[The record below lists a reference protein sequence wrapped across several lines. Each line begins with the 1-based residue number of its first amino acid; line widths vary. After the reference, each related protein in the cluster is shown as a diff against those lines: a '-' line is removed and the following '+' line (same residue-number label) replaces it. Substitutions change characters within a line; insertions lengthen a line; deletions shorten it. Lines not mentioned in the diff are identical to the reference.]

1 MNAAG
6 GEGQHG
12 DGDGDANM
20 HDAIMQFQLN
30 MGLVAPPGESD
41 DDSLSSD
48 DEEDEDEDMAFND
61 SEEQLEWLLEYSD
74 DEEDSVESG
83 PLMGL
88 WSWMSKDFPG
98 VFMDSLHSL
107 SRRQDAA
114 TGQQEQFQAFWGRVG
129 DEVQLGT
136 WLQRHFS
143 RDVIM
148 PCVPGEK
155 RPAFAH
161 AGGTWTW
168 ARHQWEWE
176 RYDRRKPRDIGLLLH
191 DLCVI
196 DCDTH
201 EAAVA
206 LEARFPELV
215 EAPMERTARGRHYFF
230 ARSAKCDADGYY
242 DGSKQRGEQVDF
254 KTRCTGGGSGFVVVA
269 PSKDKKWIRC
279 PWRTHPTGALPTI
292 SDALLDAVAVPRHAT
307 VPMALRFMAEKDT
320 VPAPGPLVRRSQ
332 LLQSCGYIAVQL
344 DMATEGGRQPAGN
357 VAAGVA
363 ALSLDE
369 QAPLVEVC
377 VPGQFTR
384 DDFVQLERLAA
395 GLELGPSPEDAT
407 LFASPAAYEQRVSRI
422 IALADFL
429 DAPPAV
435 LRPLKH
441 AGPGGGHNAADL
453 FRINKAWAN
462 DCILAARASEDRQL
476 VRLDGPKGVA
486 KALKHVPLLP
496 GRPDDNR
503 WLFPQAK
510 RSTRLGAGEQV
521 LPHISTMEAALPS
534 FVRRI
539 LLGECGHLALA
550 GGGALAAVMNGD
562 LNRLAPTAAAG
573 AQQPADYDLFLYG
586 LEGDAESMTRQAD
599 NIVRRIASHLD
610 VKESVFVTRLAV
622 TLRVEAGPDDPL
634 WMCAEPWYNVQI
646 ILRLAKDPFD
656 VVCSFDLP
664 PCKVLLTYEQKAP
677 GGKGGTP
684 SKPRLHAYGT
694 ADFVLAVKHG
704 AYPLD
709 GRGWGRS
716 TPFRV
721 VKYCEK
727 GFDALIPGLHSRSRI
742 KFQRFVPGALA
753 KLYRVISPTRRFEL
767 KHADGFALLLKMEEA
782 ITPRAVTYPGQI
794 RINAEG
800 KRRVD
805 ASDVKYISVLIDL
818 ARRSDYMEALNS
830 SGALGHALLY
840 AGGLAMRRMK
850 RLMGVKR
857 RSNMLD
863 APLAWR
869 QPWTYGQ
876 LNGVPDISITEVLE
890 QTAYKSVDWSRYSYT
905 HADGGPLFATW
916 AGE

>member
-1 MNAAG
+1 
-6 GEGQHG
+6 
-12 DGDGDANM
+12 M
-20 HDAIMQFQLN
+20 HDAIAQFHLN
-30 MGLVAPPGESD
+30 MGVALPGDSEEESEEDFIED
-41 DDSLSSD
+41 DDL
-48 DEEDEDEDMAFND
+48 DMDVFND
-61 SEEQLEWLLEYSD
+61 SEEQLEWVLEHSD
-74 DEEDSVESG
+74 DESSVQSG
-83 PLMGL
+83 PLAGL
-88 WSWMSKDFPG
+88 WGWLSADYSRR
-98 VFMDSLHSL
+98 FMDSLSSL
-107 SRRQDAA
+107 MRRQDMA
-114 TGQQEQFQAFWGRVG
+114 TASHEQFEAFWERVG
-129 DEVQLGT
+129 EEVHLGT
-136 WLQRHFS
+136 WLQRHFP

-148 PCVPGEK
+148 PCMPGEK
-155 RPAFAH
+155 RPAYAH

-196 DCDTH
+196 DCDSH
-201 EAAVA
+201 KAAEA
-206 LEARFPELV
+206 LEARFPELA
-215 EAPMERTARGRHYFF
+215 EAPMEMTQRGRHYYL
-230 ARSAKCDADGYY
+230 ARSAKCNADGYY

-254 KTRCTGGGSGFVVVA
+254 KTRCAGGGSGFVVVA
-269 PSKDKKWIRC
+269 PSTGKTWARS
-279 PWRTHPTGALPTI
+279 PWRTHPSGTLPTI
-292 SDALLDAVAVPRHAT
+292 SDALLDAVAVPRHAA
-307 VPMALRFMAEKDT
+307 VPMALRFMAEKDI
-320 VPAPGPLVRRSQ
+320 VPAPLVTRSQ
-332 LLQSCGYIAVQL
+332 LLQSCGFIAVQV
-344 DMATEGGRQPAGN
+344 DMATEGRQAAGG

-363 ALSLDE
+363 ALSLE
-369 QAPLVEVC
+369 AAPPPVEV
-377 VPGQFTR
+377 VIPEQFSR

-395 GLELGPSPEDAT
+395 GLELGASPDDAF
-407 LFASPAAYEQRVSRI
+407 LFASPEAYEARVSRI

-453 FRINKAWAN
+453 FRINRGWAN
-462 DCILAARASEDRQL
+462 DCILASRANEQRQL
-476 VRLDGPKGVA
+476 VRLDGSKGVA

-496 GRPDDNR
+496 DKPHDDR
-503 WLFPQAK
+503 WFLHQVK
-510 RSTRLGAGEQV
+510 RCCPLKAGDPV
-521 LPHISTMEAALPS
+521 LPNIGRMEVALPS

-562 LNRLAPTAAAG
+562 QHKLGPEPAAEAH
-573 AQQPADYDLFLYG
+573 QPSDYDLFIYG
-586 LEGDAESMTRQAD
+586 LEGDAESMTQQAD

-610 VKESVFVTRLAV
+610 VHEAVYVTRLAV
-622 TLRVEAGPDDPL
+622 TLRVEAGPNDPL
-634 WMCAEPWYNVQI
+634 HLHADPWYNVQI
-646 ILRLAKDPFD
+646 ILRIAKDPFD

-664 PCKVLLTYEQKAP
+664 PCKVLLTYEQKPPA
-677 GGKGGTP
+677 GGGGP

-721 VKYCEK
+721 VKYCAK
-727 GFDALIPGLHSRSRI
+727 NFDALIPALHKRSRI
-742 KFQRFVPGALA
+742 KFKRFVPGPLT
-753 KLYRVISPTRRFEL
+753 KLYKIVSPTRRFEL

-782 ITPRAVTYPGQI
+782 ITPRTVTYRWSSAAGA
-794 RINAEG
+794 NKLS

-818 ARRSDYMEALNS
+818 SRRSDYMEALNAG
-830 SGALGHALLY
+830 GALVFALMY
-840 AGGLAMRRMK
+840 AGGLALRRMK

-876 LNGVPDISITEVLE
+876 LNGVPDVSINEVLE
-890 QTAYKSVDWSRYSYT
+890 QTAYMSVDWNRYQST
-905 HADGGPLFATW
+905 SSDGGPLFAAW
-916 AGE
+916 GGEQ